1 VFVCGLSAMVNEVR
15 TVLKQALGYDR
26 KHIHTERY
34 D

>member
-1 VFVCGLSAMVNEVR
+1 VCGLSDMVNAVR
-15 TVLKQALGYDR
+15 AHLKQELGYDR